1 LGVHGLDQQLEI
13 WGALVLVKN
22 FLRTSRGEVRKKK
35 AERH

>member
-1 LGVHGLDQQLEI
+1 VLDRLLEI
-13 WGALVLVKN
+13 WDGPVLVQI